1 MKTCLNAILDLH
13 VSDSFLPLEFTGWTW
28 WDGGDRKGPEKDTG
42 SPLERTRII
51 SSGFGGLPTCKENE
65 LSYIVHHPLIFH
77 FNLSP

>member
-42 SPLERTRII
+42 IAL
-51 SSGFGGLPTCKENE
+51 
-65 LSYIVHHPLIFH
+65 
-77 FNLSP
+77 